1 MASAG
6 EEGRSELRKCPGIGK
21 REMIRTHPN
30 GATPRA
36 GGPGPGAI
44 LGRTRGTET
53 SQYPEEEKENIDSPS
68 SGERRGKSL
77 NRRAFG
83 RGGVVGPA
91 AWAARAN
98 RKAFGK
104 RRRRG

>member
-53 SQYPEEEKENIDSPS
+53 SQYPEEEKEKIDSPS

-77 NRRAFG
+77 NRCAFG
-83 RGGVVGPA
+83 RAGVVGPA
-91 AWAARAN
+91 A
-98 RKAFGK
+98 
-104 RRRRG
+104 